1 MVELII
7 AAVKAAL
14 KEEFGDSYAIHT
26 EEELQEAGFFITC
39 PSLAET
45 LFVGKRYFRQN
56 GLCIRYVPKT
66 EEKQKEC
73 MDTAERLLQCL
84 EYITVSGEGK
94 PMRGTKMKCEINSG
108 VLKFLVNY
116 DCFVCRTQQQDPM
129 ESLKT
134 GINVKEGDSYGNS
147 QKE

>member
-14 KEEFGDSYAIHT
+14 KEEFGDGYAIHT

-39 PSLAET
+39 PSLAEN

-73 MDTAERLLQCL
+73 MDTAERLMQCL
-84 EYITVSGEGK
+84 EYITVFGEEK
-94 PMRGTKMKCEINSG
+94 PMRGTKMKCEITDG
-108 VLKFLVNY
+108 ILRFFVNY
-116 DCFVCRTQQQDPM
+116 DCFVSKSQQQVPM
-129 ESLKT
+129 ESMKT
-134 GINVKEGDSYGNS
+134 DINMN
-147 QKE
+147 